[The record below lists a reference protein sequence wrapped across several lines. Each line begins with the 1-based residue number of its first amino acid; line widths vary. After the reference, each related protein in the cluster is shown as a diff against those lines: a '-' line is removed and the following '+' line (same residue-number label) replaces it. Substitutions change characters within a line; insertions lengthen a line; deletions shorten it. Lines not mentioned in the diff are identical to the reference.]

1 MCSTAISFKTQYYME
16 LDRRKIG
23 IFRWCRGDLTRRFSN
38 SFTFRA
44 VET

>member
-1 MCSTAISFKTQYYME
+1 MRSTAISFKTEYYME
-16 LDRRKIG
+16 SDRRKIG
-23 IFRWCRGDLTRRFSN
+23 IFRWCRGVLTRRLCN